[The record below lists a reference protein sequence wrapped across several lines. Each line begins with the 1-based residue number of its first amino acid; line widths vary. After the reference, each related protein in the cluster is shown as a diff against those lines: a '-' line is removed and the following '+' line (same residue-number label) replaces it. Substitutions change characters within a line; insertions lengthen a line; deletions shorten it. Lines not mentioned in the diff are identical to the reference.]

1 MAERDPYVRHRS
13 GGSPRTATFAALG
26 GVLLAAAIVA
36 GLAWGV
42 TRAIREEPPPPPPP
56 PPAAATEPQL
66 PTLKIVFPEGFTR
79 AQMAE
84 RIPAVNRI
92 AKREKDIEPALRAP
106 AYLRATQRGPVP
118 DDFEDA
124 DYPHLEGFLF
134 PATYEFTE
142 ETTSRQLARM
152 QLEAFATAWEKVDLE
167 YASSKNLTAY
177 DVLVIASMVEKE
189 VQVPRERPL
198 VAAVIYNRLAAGMPL
213 GIDATIRYGLGIPP
227 TQAILQSQLETDSPY
242 NSRLRTGL
250 PPTPIANPGLASIQA
265 AAHPAEVDH
274 LFFIRKA
281 DCKSHFFTA
290 SEQEFL
296 SYPRDGLNC

>member
-134 PATYEFTE
+134 P
-142 ETTSRQLARM
+142 
-152 QLEAFATAWEKVDLE
+152 
-167 YASSKNLTAY
+167 
-177 DVLVIASMVEKE
+177 
-189 VQVPRERPL
+189 
-198 VAAVIYNRLAAGMPL
+198 
-213 GIDATIRYGLGIPP
+213 
-227 TQAILQSQLETDSPY
+227 
-242 NSRLRTGL
+242 
-250 PPTPIANPGLASIQA
+250 
-265 AAHPAEVDH
+265 
-274 LFFIRKA
+274 
-281 DCKSHFFTA
+281 
-290 SEQEFL
+290 
-296 SYPRDGLNC
+296 